1 MANQDHSN
9 GITVA
14 LVVRPH
20 GIRGEV
26 ACEILTDF
34 PDRLKTLKS
43 VELWDGKRPS
53 RRVAVRKCWLSHSRG
68 GQAIFHFEGVDSM
81 DAAKKLVG
89 YEVQVRHD
97 ERVTLPADSHYISD
111 LVGCKVVERG
121 GAEVGVVKDVQTTG
135 ETIIGT
141 PILEVAAT
149 DGSELLI
156 PLAQDIC
163 VNVDTARRVIE
174 VVLPEGLLDVNRT

>member
-1 MANQDHSN
+1 
-9 GITVA
+9 
-14 LVVRPH
+14 
-20 GIRGEV
+20 
-26 ACEILTDF
+26 
-34 PDRLKTLKS
+34 
-43 VELWDGKRPS
+43 
-53 RRVAVRKCWLSHSRG
+53 
-68 GQAIFHFEGVDSM
+68 M

-89 YEVQVRHD
+89 YEVQVQHD